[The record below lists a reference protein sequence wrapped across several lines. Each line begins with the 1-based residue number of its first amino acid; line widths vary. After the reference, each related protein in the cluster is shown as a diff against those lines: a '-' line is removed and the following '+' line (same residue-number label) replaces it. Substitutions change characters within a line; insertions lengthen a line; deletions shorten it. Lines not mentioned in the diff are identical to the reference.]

1 MRTIQKRTAP
11 LSLFILLVGMCCA
24 TGVQAGGTRSIDQQ
38 IMKPTDT
45 LRQSYG
51 HWSFIRPSAASPVCI
66 TSNIYS
72 ASLPRL
78 VFGNERAPRHGT
90 DEAALTLSVGKWE
103 TTQTYSSFLKL
114 FMAQDLQK
122 NAPPANQRYHFK
134 FGENAVVRFRDGTG
148 IQFENYDQLYNIA
161 AADRLNLLIENLQ
174 TYAEAELFGTVVKD
188 NNTLL
193 GHEEPFRVTI
203 NLEGFAK
210 AYQHMITDCQ

>member
-11 LSLFILLVGMCCA
+11 LSLFLLLVEMCCTTA
-24 TGVQAGGTRSIDQQ
+24 VLAGDTRSIDQQ

-90 DEAALTLSVGKWE
+90 DEAALTLSVGKWD

-114 FMAQDLQK
+114 FMAQDLQ
-122 NAPPANQRYHFK
+122 NHALPANQRYHFK
-134 FGENAVVRFRDGTG
+134 FGESAVVRFRDGTG
-148 IQFENYDQLYNIA
+148 IQFENYDQLYTIA